1 MSSAFPCSEASTCAR
16 GRTEFRSESEA
27 SPSQTCT
34 VWSSVFSERSVPCLT
49 RVITVSLLMPNRTA
63 ASPTETRLVPRRSV
77 TVLSPVR
84 RIVSLQ
90 SSDLLAPGQEAS
102 VGKMFEEYIVKDAG
116 GSPPDHWSLA
126 CAWL

>member
-1 MSSAFPCSEASTCAR
+1 MSSAFPCSEASTRAR

-63 ASPTETRLVPRRSV
+63 ASPTETRLAPRRSV

-84 RIVSLQ
+84 RIVRLQ

-102 VGKMFEEYIVKDAG
+102 VGKMFEEYIVKDSG